1 MSANTN
7 MFTFYQIDRL
17 FVTGVIKVQI
27 GRVSLLNHDE
37 KRSLCRA
44 GVLLPEDTPDDKEEL
59 AVPTERISFSH
70 KEASRGKGRRGA
82 GVPSPGTTCLLRR
95 LSLPRLRR

>member
-1 MSANTN
+1 

-59 AVPTERISFSH
+59 ALAVPTERISFSH

-82 GVPSPGTTCLLRR
+82 GVPSLGTT
-95 LSLPRLRR
+95 